1 MKLSSFYLL
10 YFILF
15 YLICC
20 LFRTTHTAYG
30 GSQARDPIRATAAS
44 LQHSSWQHQILN
56 PLSEAR
62 DRTRNLIV
70 PSQIH
75 FFRCTPTGTP
85 SLSSFTLSVIKI
97 LWLDSSSYFGT
108 KGNHRNE
115 SLVLKCKNQE
125 SRSLK
130 TL

>member
-1 MKLSSFYLL
+1 MEVSRLEVESELQLL
-10 YFILF
+10 AYTIAIERQDPSR
-15 YLICC
+15 ICD
-20 LFRTTHTAYG
+20 LH
-30 GSQARDPIRATAAS
+30 
-44 LQHSSWQHQILN
+44 HSSWQHQILN